1 MKEES
6 VLDVLLYLFE
16 NYFYDDPEAEVNRDS
31 LHRSLLDAGFSPR
44 EISKAFRWLD
54 ELAELRPE
62 NEIAA
67 ADDRPV
73 RVFAAQEIER
83 LDTDAQGFLMFLD
96 QQGIL
101 TATQRELV
109 LDRVMALESELVDV
123 EDLKWVLLM
132 VLFNQPGQEEAVAW
146 MENLMF
152 PEPEEMWH

>member
-16 NYFYDDPEAEVNRDS
+16 NYFYDDPETEVDRDG
-31 LHRSLLDAGFSPR
+31 LQRSLLEAGFSPR
-44 EISKAFRWLD
+44 EINKAFHWLD
-54 ELAELRPE
+54 ELAEQRPE

-67 ADDRPV
+67 ASERPV

-109 LDRVMALESELVDV
+109 LDRVLALEDELVDL

-152 PEPEEMWH
+152 PEPEDMWH